1 MRTMRFWRPA
11 LAAILIAVLLAM
23 PACGKKG
30 DPVPPEKPKAKTMF
44 NTAEHCG

>member
-1 MRTMRFWRPA
+1 MRTTLLWRSA
-11 LAAILIAVLLAM
+11 LAAILLAELLAV

-44 NTAEHCG
+44 NTAQHRG

>member
-1 MRTMRFWRPA
+1 MRFWRPA

-30 DPVPPEKPKAKTMF
+30 DPVPPEKPKAVSF
-44 NTAEHCG
+44 GIG